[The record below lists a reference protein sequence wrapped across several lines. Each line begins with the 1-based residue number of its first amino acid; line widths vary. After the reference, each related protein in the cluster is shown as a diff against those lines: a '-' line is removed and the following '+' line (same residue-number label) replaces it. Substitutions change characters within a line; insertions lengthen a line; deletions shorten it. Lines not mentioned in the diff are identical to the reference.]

1 MTTREPRN
9 ILAIDLLDYLLLL
22 TRWKRFLFINSTIV
36 VIIAV
41 IVALL
46 TPKEYTASLTLLPP
60 ENEPDQFSE
69 ILGSGL
75 LSGGG
80 LSMGK
85 IGSSLLSKS
94 TPLEDVFVAIL
105 GSRTLRMSLIDRF
118 NIVHLYKFDKRK
130 KYFIEDLLHALDKHL
145 DVTVTDQGTM
155 IIAVVD
161 EDPKIAADM
170 ANFAAAKLDEIYR
183 NIATESVRNKRIF
196 LQERLQSIVH
206 DLDSCEK
213 EYTLFQK
220 QNKMFDIDAQ
230 TKATID
236 AGAALEAQYM
246 AEELQYEINKKVL
259 LPSDPKMMEQESAL
273 VALRA
278 QRNSLENSRVSDL
291 MIPLKLAPDLA
302 LEFVK
307 LKRDLKIQE
316 VLHGLIL
323 QQFETAKI
331 EEAKQTPRV
340 QILDNAVPPQKRSKP
355 KRSRMVLFALFFSIV
370 EGIILVKILDSAR
383 NLAQS
388 NSPVY
393 QKCVLVLQ
401 NMRRL

>member
-85 IGSSLLSKS
+85 VGSSLLSKS